1 METTMLA
8 LTGFLTLAVI
18 ALFFAVFALARQ
30 IGVLHT
36 RLAPAGALMTNAGP
50 KLGQPV
56 EPLALGA
63 IDGSSVKIGGALGQ
77 PQLLLFVSP
86 TCPICKELVPVAK
99 SLARS
104 EGLSLVFGS
113 DGGSVE
119 SHQKYREKM
128 GIEALPYVVSR
139 ELGLRFEVAK
149 LPYAALIDADGVL
162 RSKGLVNS
170 REHLDSLVEAMRSG
184 YTSIQD
190 YLVKER
196 IIGHDHSHD
205 AGNLGESA
213 V

>member
-1 METTMLA
+1 METTLFTLVGLLA
-8 LTGFLTLAVI
+8 FALVV
-18 ALFFAVFALARQ
+18 LFFAVLALARQ

-50 KLGQPV
+50 KLGQPA
-56 EPLALGA
+56 PALALA
-63 IDGSSVKIGGALGQ
+63 SIDGSEVRIGGARSEA
-77 PQLLLFVSP
+77 QLLLFVSP

-104 EGLSLVFGS
+104 EALSLTFAS
-113 DGGSVE
+113 DGGTVD
-119 SHQKYREKM
+119 SHEKYRKQM
-128 GIEALPYVVSR
+128 GIEQLPYVVSR

-170 REHLDSLVEAMRSG
+170 REHLESLVEAMRSG

-190 YLVKER
+190 YLVKEQ
-196 IIGHDHSHD
+196 GLGSST
-205 AGNLGESA
+205 LGESA

>member
-1 METTMLA
+1 METTFLA
-8 LTGFLTLAVI
+8 LAGFLTLAVVV
-18 ALFFAVFALARQ
+18 LFFAVFALARQ

-50 KLGQPV
+50 KLGQAV
-56 EPLALGA
+56 TPLALGS
-63 IDGSSVKIGGALGQ
+63 IDGNNVKIGGEMAQ
-77 PQLLLFVSP
+77 PQLVLFVSP

-104 EGLSLVFGS
+104 DGLSLVFAS
-113 DGGSVE
+113 DGGSIE
-119 SHQKYREKM
+119 SHLKYREKM

-139 ELGLRFEVAK
+139 ELGIRFEVAK
-149 LPYAALIDADGVL
+149 LPYAALIDAEGVL

-170 REHLDSLVEAMRSG
+170 REHLDSLVESMRSG

-190 YLVKER
+190 YLVKEQ
-196 IIGHDHSHD
+196 GHGHEH
-205 AGNLGESA
+205 LGESA